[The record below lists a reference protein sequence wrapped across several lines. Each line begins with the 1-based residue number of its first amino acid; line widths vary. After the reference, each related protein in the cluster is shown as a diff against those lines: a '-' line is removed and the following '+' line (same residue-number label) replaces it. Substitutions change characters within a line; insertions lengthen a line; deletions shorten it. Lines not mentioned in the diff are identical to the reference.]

1 MVIETHPHAIDDSRI
16 RLLEDQH
23 DAIFDAIIE
32 AQLLCDEQAAT
43 PMVIEAINEI
53 LSAARFHF
61 GEEEKILRDPASVV
75 ASGIS
80 SFEAHQALHSHL
92 LDQILKMRRR
102 AELFDREA
110 LPRQLLILDGWLRMH
125 IAKETAVPPSWVT
138 SDQAVDGDWRRSAA
152 TRWIN
157 TTLVQPIESRQV
169 ATVRRA

>member
-1 MVIETHPHAIDDSRI
+1 MHSYEIGDSRI
-16 RLLEDQH
+16 RLIDDQH
-23 DAIFDAIIE
+23 DTIFEAIAE
-32 AQLLCDEQAAT
+32 AQRLCDEQCAT
-43 PMVIEAINEI
+43 PMVVDAINEI
-53 LSAARFHF
+53 LAAARFHF
-61 GEEEKILRDPASVV
+61 SEEENIFRDPASVV

-80 SFEAHQALHSHL
+80 SIEAHQALHSHL

-125 IAKETAVPPSWVT
+125 IAKETAVPSRVT

-157 TTLVQPIESRQV
+157 TTLVQPVESLQ
-169 ATVRRA
+169 ATTGRRA